1 MISDRTR
8 THYWRAIGSC
18 LVAITYCVVS
28 AGALSQ
34 STASRSDMALAAV
47 NDSATAAPVANDSG
61 TALAVVK
68 DLYAAFGRGD
78 LEHIDGLL
86 AADVLWT
93 FHGPQHLIPYAGVYK
108 GKEGVR
114 QFFDLV
120 GATIDV
126 REIGQRQFVDS
137 GDTVA
142 VVGWERSAARETGG
156 EFVANWLHLFT
167 VKDSRIVGFEEFTD
181 SAAIVGALEPAD
193 AARGR
198 AYYTTCAGCHG
209 PAGQGNLGMHA
220 PNLTKVGGPYLL
232 RQLRHFARD
241 VRGGSQDFYGWQMN
255 GRAKALPDDR
265 ALRDVVAF
273 IGTLPESRS
282 PATIRAD
289 MTRGKALYAGCAG
302 CHGAAAE
309 GRPDLSAP
317 ALAGLDDWYQLS
329 QLQAFH
335 HGQRG
340 THKEDTQGAQM
351 RAAAVA
357 LPSQTALR
365 EVVAYIASI
374 P

>member
-1 MISDRTR
+1 VISGRIR
-8 THYWRAIGSC
+8 THYSRAIGSC
-18 LVAITYCVVS
+18 LVAITYCVAS

-34 STASRSDMALAAV
+34 STTSRSDTALTG
-47 NDSATAAPVANDSG
+47 SATAAPVATDSA
-61 TALAVVK
+61 TPLAVVK
-68 DLYAAFGRGD
+68 DLYAAFDRGD
-78 LEHIDGLL
+78 LAHIDGLL

-114 QFFDLV
+114 QFFSAV
-120 GATIDV
+120 GATIEV
-126 REIGQRQFVDS
+126 REIVQRQFVES

-167 VKDSRIVGFEEFTD
+167 VKDNRIAGFEELTD

-220 PNLTKVGGPYLL
+220 PNLTMVGGPYLL
-232 RQLRHFARD
+232 RQLRDFIRD
-241 VRGGSQDFYGWQMN
+241 TRGGSQDFYGWQMN

-329 QLQAFH
+329 QLQAFR

-357 LPSQTALR
+357 LPSETALR

>member
-1 MISDRTR
+1 LSESSRFTGYSRYWSLFGYCTATDFSYRT
-8 THYWRAIGSC
+8 IF
-18 LVAITYCVVS
+18 
-28 AGALSQ
+28 Q
-34 STASRSDMALAAV
+34 
-47 NDSATAAPVANDSG
+47 
-61 TALAVVK
+61 
-68 DLYAAFGRGD
+68 AFFCYLD
-78 LEHIDGLL
+78 
-86 AADVLWT
+86 
-93 FHGPQHLIPYAGVYK
+93 
-108 GKEGVR
+108 
-114 QFFDLV
+114 
-120 GATIDV
+120 
-126 REIGQRQFVDS
+126 
-137 GDTVA
+137 
-142 VVGWERSAARETGG
+142 
-156 EFVANWLHLFT
+156 FT
-167 VKDSRIVGFEEFTD
+167 
-181 SAAIVGALEPAD
+181 
-193 AARGR
+193 
-198 AYYTTCAGCHG
+198 
-209 PAGQGNLGMHA
+209 
-220 PNLTKVGGPYLL
+220 
-232 RQLRHFARD
+232 RD
-241 VRGGSQDFYGWQMN
+241 IRGGSQDFYGWQMN

-329 QLQAFH
+329 QLQAFR

-357 LPSQTALR
+357 LPSETALR

>member
-1 MISDRTR
+1 MAS
-8 THYWRAIGSC
+8 GN
-18 LVAITYCVVS
+18 
-28 AGALSQ
+28 ALPEPNRNDPA
-34 STASRSDMALAAV
+34 TAQAV
-47 NDSATAAPVANDSG
+47 MNDSD

-68 DLYAAFGRGD
+68 DLYSAFGRGD

-108 GKEGVR
+108 GKVGVR
-114 QFFDLV
+114 RFFDAL
-120 GATIDV
+120 GATIEV
-126 REIGQRQFVDS
+126 REIGQRQFVEA

-142 VVGWERSAARETGG
+142 VVGWERSVARETGG

-167 VKDSRIVGFEEFTD
+167 VKNGRIAGFEEFTD

-209 PAGQGNLGMHA
+209 PAAQGNPGMHA

-232 RQLRHFARD
+232 RQLRHFAHD

-282 PATIRAD
+282 PATLRAD
-289 MTRGKALYAGCAG
+289 PARGKALYAGCAG
-302 CHGAAAE
+302 CHGPAAE

-317 ALAGLDDWYQLS
+317 ALAGLDDAYQLS
-329 QLQAFH
+329 QLQAFRR
-335 HGQRG
+335 GQRG
-340 THKEDTQGAQM
+340 THKDDTQGAQM

-357 LPSQTALR
+357 LPSEAALR
-365 EVVAYIASI
+365 EVVAYIAAF

>member
-1 MISDRTR
+1 MALCAAT
-8 THYWRAIGSC
+8 GS
-18 LVAITYCVVS
+18 
-28 AGALSQ
+28 ALSQ
-34 STASRSDMALAAV
+34 SAASKSVTTLAAV
-47 NDSATAAPVANDSG
+47 KDPA

-93 FHGPQHLIPYAGVYK
+93 FHGPQHLISYAGVYK
-108 GKEGVR
+108 GKAGVR
-114 QFFDLV
+114 QFFDAV
-120 GATIDV
+120 GATIEV
-126 REIGQRQFVDS
+126 REIAQRQFIES
-137 GDTVA
+137 GNTVA
-142 VVGWERSAARETGG
+142 VVGWERSAARQTGG

-167 VKDSRIVGFEEFTD
+167 VKDGRIAGFEEFTD
-181 SAAIVGALEPAD
+181 SAAIADALEPAD

-209 PAGQGNLGMHA
+209 PAGQGNPGMHA

-282 PATIRAD
+282 PATLRAD
-289 MTRGKALYAGCAG
+289 PARGKALYAGCAG
-302 CHGAAAE
+302 CHGPAAE

-317 ALAGLDDWYQLS
+317 ALAGLDDAYQLS
-329 QLQAFH
+329 QLQAFRR
-335 HGQRG
+335 GQRG
-340 THKEDTQGAQM
+340 THKDDTQGAQM

-357 LPSQTALR
+357 LPSEAALR
-365 EVVAYIASI
+365 EVVAYIAAL